1 MYILPNVSFTHGVA
15 SSFVPFQDELNT
27 IKAVSGYGRD
37 VVMLDSDPFIL
48 PTSGATAAVVVDVI
62 KIVANIEHIA
72 QYFVNSRS
80 RPLLALPGSDT
91 LVV

>member
-1 MYILPNVSFTHGVA
+1 
-15 SSFVPFQDELNT
+15 
-27 IKAVSGYGRD
+27 
-37 VVMLDSDPFIL
+37 MLDSDPFIL
-48 PTSGATAAVVVDVI
+48 PTSGATSAVVVDVI

-80 RPLLALPGSDT
+80 RPLLALPGSET